1 MAFVRVA
8 SINDVPEGEGK
19 VVKSNGKEIAL
30 FKLEGNF
37 YAIDNTCKHMGGPLG
52 EGWLEDSIVTCPLH
66 GWRYDIKTGI
76 CQMFQ
81 GSDIKVDTFPVKVEG
96 NDVLVDV

>member
-19 VVKSNGKEIAL
+19 VVKANGRELAL
-30 FKLEGNF
+30 FKLGGEF

-76 CQMFQ
+76 CQMFPN
-81 GSDIKVDTFPVKVEG
+81 IKVDSFPVKVEG
-96 NDVLVDV
+96 DDVLIDV